1 MTWLPARPAADP
13 LQCSATRHGLA
24 LLPSLGLIL
33 LTACTSVPI
42 GPDRSAATPPVT
54 ESSDRQRQAAFDQS
68 QQRWHG
74 ASVQELLAK
83 QGPPSSRGRDAQGQQ
98 RLSYTRTL
106 PLKAPTGPQSASFS
120 CTVHYLLD
128 AKGQRI
134 VSHRIEG
141 C

>member
-1 MTWLPARPAADP
+1 MTALPAHQAPAQPRRRTTRP
-13 LQCSATRHGLA
+13 GV
-24 LLPSLGLIL
+24 LLSWVWVL
-33 LTACTSVPI
+33 LTACASVPVV
-42 GPDRSAATPPVT
+42 PDRSAGTPPAT

-68 QQRWHG
+68 QQHWHG

-83 QGPPSSRGRDAQGQQ
+83 QGPPSSRGRDTQGQQ
-98 RLSYTRTL
+98 RLSYTRSI

-128 AKGQRI
+128 AKGLRI

>member
-1 MTWLPARPAADP
+1 MTCPESRRRGRQPALAA
-13 LQCSATRHGLA
+13 LLLA
-24 LLPSLGLIL
+24 LLS
-33 LTACTSVPI
+33 ACTTVPPPETAL
-42 GPDRSAATPPVT
+42 PDADTN
-54 ESSDRQRQAAFDQS
+54 RQRQQAFDQS
-68 QQRWHG
+68 QRRWHG

-83 QGPPSSRGRDAQGQQ
+83 QGPPSSRSRDAHGQQ

-128 AKGQRI
+128 AKGLHI

>member
-1 MTWLPARPAADP
+1 MTPLPAHPAAARA
-13 LQCSATRHGLA
+13 QRRSTRPGL
-24 LLPSLGLIL
+24 LLSWAWVL
-33 LTACTSVPI
+33 LTACASVPTA
-42 GPDRSAATPPVT
+42 PDRSTGTPPAT

-74 ASVQELLAK
+74 ASVQELLSK

-98 RLSYTRTL
+98 RLSYTRAI

-128 AKGQRI
+128 AKGLRI